1 MNRARRMSI
10 NPPNGRIAQVGE
22 SIKQQVAQVPE
33 QLAAVVDERP
43 LATVCAAF
51 GLGLVAGVG
60 LVALYCQT
68 MQHQATTYES
78 LTQRLS
84 DAVRSAIPPQLSSF
98 RA

>member
-1 MNRARRMSI
+1 MNRARRMSA
-10 NPPNGRIAQVGE
+10 NPPNGRIARAGE
-22 SIKQQVAQVPE
+22 TIRQQVAQVPE
-33 QLAAVVDERP
+33 QIVSAVDERP
-43 LATVCAAF
+43 LATVAVAF

-78 LTQRLS
+78 LTQRLT
-84 DAVRSAIPPQLSSF
+84 DAVRSAIPQTLSSF